1 MRITEHSIEDFA
13 IKLLEHLGYEYI
25 YAPNIA
31 PEFPSDG
38 GVAAAGGRGGI
49 FPSSG
54 GVPAAGGRGGIF
66 PSSGGV
72 PAAGGRG
79 GIFPSSGG
87 VPAAGGRGG
96 QDQRTSY
103 EEILL
108 THRLAEAVRR
118 INPTVPP
125 AAQEEAIKEIQ
136 RIHSPE
142 LLTNNESFHRLLT
155 EGIKVSYQKDGQ
167 QRGDLVWLIDFNTPE
182 NNDFIVANQFTVVE
196 DGVNK
201 RPDVILFV
209 NGIPL
214 VVIELKNAAD
224 ENATIK
230 SAFRQIETYKAVIP
244 SLFTYNAFTI
254 ISDGLEARAG
264 TLSSGMSRFM
274 AWKSA
279 DGKEEASHLVSQMET
294 LINGMLNKETLLDL
308 VRHFIV
314 FEKSKKED
322 SKTGVT
328 TISTVKKLAAYHQY
342 YAVNRA
348 VESAMRATGYSPS
361 LKGWH
366 QPAADDGV
374 VNSPSLKGWHQP
386 AADDGVVNSPSLKG
400 WHQPA
405 ADDGVVNSPSLK
417 GWHQPAADD
426 GVVNSP
432 SLKGWHQPAADDG
445 VVNSPSLKGW
455 HQPAADDGVVNSP
468 SLKGWHQP
476 AADDGVVNSPSLKG
490 WHQPAADDG
499 VVNSPSLKG
508 WHRPEGD
515 DGVVKRTSK
524 NYFSLPYNPKLKD
537 RARELRKAGN
547 LPEVL
552 FWNEVKNKQFK
563 GYDFDR
569 QKIIGNYIVDFYCSN
584 CQVVIEIDGS
594 SHDDK
599 VEYDAERDAFLESL
613 GLTVI
618 HIPVNDIMKQIS
630 SVMNML
636 HEHPALAG
644 TKESPHPPAVGTPP
658 EEGDFVQE
666 SPESYGVAGVKSQPK
681 GDRKGGVVW
690 HTQGSGKSLSMVFFT
705 GKIVLALNNPT
716 VVVITDRNDLDD
728 QLFDTFASSTQLLR
742 QEPKQIENR
751 NDLKEKLK
759 VASGGVIFTTIQKFS
774 PEEGNVYETLSEREN
789 IVVIADEAHRTQYGF
804 KAKTVDEKDEQGNV
818 IGKKTVYGFAKYMRD
833 ALPNATYI
841 GFTGTPIE
849 STDVNTPAVF
859 GNYID
864 VYDIAQ
870 AVEDGATVRIYYESR
885 LAKVNLSE
893 EGKKLV
899 EELDDELDGEEL
911 TETQKAKAKWTQ
923 LEALIGS
930 ENRIKN
936 VANDII
942 QHFGQRQEVFEGKGM
957 IVAMSRR
964 IAADLYGEIIKL
976 KPEWHSAD
984 LDKGVIKVVMTAASS
999 DGEKIAKHHTT
1010 KQQRRMLADR
1020 MKDPDDELKLVIVRD
1035 MWLTGF
1041 DAPSMHTLYID
1052 KPMKGHNLMQ
1062 AIARVNRVYK
1072 DKPGGLVVDYLG
1084 IASDLKKALSF
1095 YSDAGGKGD
1104 PTIAQA
1110 QAVELMLEKLEVVSQ
1125 MYSEFPS
1132 VGGVSAT
1139 GGRGG
1144 FPYEDYFQAE
1154 TGQKLSMILAAE
1166 EHILGLEDGKK
1177 RYINEVTALS
1187 KAFAIAVPHEQA
1199 MDVKDEVSFFQAVKA
1214 RLAKFDGTGSG
1225 RTDEEIETTIR
1236 QVIDQALVSEQVIDV
1251 FDAAGIKKPDISIL
1265 SEDFLMEL
1273 KGMEHKNVA
1282 LEVLKKLLN
1291 DEIIARSK
1299 KNLVKSKSL
1308 KEMLE
1313 NSIKKYH
1320 NKILTAAEVMD
1331 ELIKLSKE
1339 IVNMD
1344 SEAKKL
1350 GLSDFEYAFYTA
1362 VANNDSAKQLMQQDK
1377 LRELA
1382 VILTERVKQN
1392 ASIDWTIKESVRAK
1406 LKVIIKRTLR
1416 QYGYPPDMQK
1426 LATETVL
1433 KQAEMIANELS
1444 N

>member
-1 MRITEHSIEDFA
+1 VTRITEHSIEDFA
-13 IKLLEHLGYEYI
+13 IKLLEHLGYKYI
-25 YAPNIA
+25 YAPSFAHDGEN
-31 PEFPSDG
+31 PE
-38 GVAAAGGRGGI
+38 RN
-49 FPSSG
+49 
-54 GVPAAGGRGGIF
+54 
-66 PSSGGV
+66 
-72 PAAGGRG
+72 
-79 GIFPSSGG
+79 
-87 VPAAGGRGG
+87 
-96 QDQRTSY
+96 SY

-108 THRLAEAVRR
+108 TQRMAEAVRR

-214 VVIELKNAAD
+214 VVLEIKNAAN
-224 ENATIK
+224 ENTTIK

-264 TLSSGMSRFM
+264 TLSSGISRFM

-322 SKTGVT
+322 AKTGVT

-348 VESAMRATGYSPS
+348 VESAMRATGYTVEKETP
-361 LKGWH
+361 
-366 QPAADDGV
+366 
-374 VNSPSLKGWHQP
+374 
-386 AADDGVVNSPSLKG
+386 
-400 WHQPA
+400 
-405 ADDGVVNSPSLK
+405 
-417 GWHQPAADD
+417 
-426 GVVNSP
+426 
-432 SLKGWHQPAADDG
+432 
-445 VVNSPSLKGW
+445 
-455 HQPAADDGVVNSP
+455 
-468 SLKGWHQP
+468 
-476 AADDGVVNSPSLKG
+476 
-490 WHQPAADDG
+490 
-499 VVNSPSLKG
+499 
-508 WHRPEGD
+508 
-515 DGVVKRTSK
+515 TS
-524 NYFSLPYNPKLKD
+524 
-537 RARELRKAGN
+537 
-547 LPEVL
+547 
-552 FWNEVKNKQFK
+552 
-563 GYDFDR
+563 
-569 QKIIGNYIVDFYCSN
+569 
-584 CQVVIEIDGS
+584 
-594 SHDDK
+594 
-599 VEYDAERDAFLESL
+599 
-613 GLTVI
+613 
-618 HIPVNDIMKQIS
+618 M
-630 SVMNML
+630 VM
-636 HEHPALAG
+636 
-644 TKESPHPPAVGTPP
+644 
-658 EEGDFVQE
+658 E

-705 GKIVLALNNPT
+705 GKIVLALDNPT

-759 VASGGVIFTTIQKFS
+759 VASGGVVFTTIQKFS

-804 KAKTVDEKDEQGNV
+804 KAKTVDDKDEHGNV

-899 EELDDELDGEEL
+899 EELDDDLDGEEL

-964 IAADLYGEIIKL
+964 IAADLYEEIIKL
-976 KPEWHSAD
+976 KPEWHSDD
-984 LDKGVIKVVMTAASS
+984 LDKGVIKVVMTSSSS
-999 DGEKIAKHHTT
+999 DGPKIAKHHTT
-1010 KQQRRMLADR
+1010 KQQRRTLADR

-1125 MYSEFPS
+1125 MYS
-1132 VGGVSAT
+1132 
-1139 GGRGG
+1139 G

-1291 DEIIARSK
+1291 DEIKARSK

-1350 GLSDFEYAFYTA
+1350 GLTDFEYAFYTA

-1382 VILTERVKQN
+1382 VILTERVKKN

-1433 KQAEMIANELS
+1433 KQAEMIAKELTTD
-1444 N
+1444 

>member
-1 MRITEHSIEDFA
+1 MTRITEHSIEDFA

-25 YAPNIA
+25 YAPSIA
-31 PEFPSDG
+31 HDGENPE
-38 GVAAAGGRGGI
+38 RN
-49 FPSSG
+49 
-54 GVPAAGGRGGIF
+54 
-66 PSSGGV
+66 
-72 PAAGGRG
+72 
-79 GIFPSSGG
+79 
-87 VPAAGGRGG
+87 
-96 QDQRTSY
+96 SY

-108 THRLAEAVRR
+108 NNRMAEAVRR
-118 INPTVPP
+118 INPTVPA
-125 AAQEEAIKEIQ
+125 AAQEDAIKEIQ

-167 QRGDLVWLIDFNTPE
+167 QRGDLVWLIDFNTPK

-322 SKTGVT
+322 AKTGVT

-348 VESAMRATGYSPS
+348 VESAMRATGYTVEKETP
-361 LKGWH
+361 
-366 QPAADDGV
+366 
-374 VNSPSLKGWHQP
+374 NS
-386 AADDGVVNSPSLKG
+386 
-400 WHQPA
+400 
-405 ADDGVVNSPSLK
+405 
-417 GWHQPAADD
+417 
-426 GVVNSP
+426 
-432 SLKGWHQPAADDG
+432 
-445 VVNSPSLKGW
+445 
-455 HQPAADDGVVNSP
+455 
-468 SLKGWHQP
+468 
-476 AADDGVVNSPSLKG
+476 
-490 WHQPAADDG
+490 
-499 VVNSPSLKG
+499 
-508 WHRPEGD
+508 
-515 DGVVKRTSK
+515 
-524 NYFSLPYNPKLKD
+524 
-537 RARELRKAGN
+537 
-547 LPEVL
+547 
-552 FWNEVKNKQFK
+552 
-563 GYDFDR
+563 
-569 QKIIGNYIVDFYCSN
+569 
-584 CQVVIEIDGS
+584 
-594 SHDDK
+594 
-599 VEYDAERDAFLESL
+599 
-613 GLTVI
+613 
-618 HIPVNDIMKQIS
+618 M
-630 SVMNML
+630 VM
-636 HEHPALAG
+636 
-644 TKESPHPPAVGTPP
+644 
-658 EEGDFVQE
+658 E

-705 GKIVLALNNPT
+705 GKIVLALDNPT

-804 KAKTVDEKDEQGNV
+804 KAKTVDDKDEHGNV

-899 EELDDELDGEEL
+899 EELDNELDGEEL

-964 IAADLYGEIIKL
+964 IAADLYDEIIKVR
-976 KPEWHSAD
+976 PDWHSDD
-984 LDKGVIKVVMTAASS
+984 LDKGVIKVVMTSSSS
-999 DGEKIAKHHTT
+999 DGPKIAKHHTT
-1010 KQQRRMLADR
+1010 KQQRRTLADR

-1125 MYSEFPS
+1125 MYS
-1132 VGGVSAT
+1132 
-1139 GGRGG
+1139 G

-1291 DEIIARSK
+1291 DEIKARSK
-1299 KNLVKSKSL
+1299 KNLVQSRSL

-1350 GLSDFEYAFYTA
+1350 GLTDFEYAFYTA

-1433 KQAEMIANELS
+1433 KQAEMIAKELTTD
-1444 N
+1444 